1 MKREAAKIDDMR
13 AVLGEAKIP
22 KGIDILEEMPYNKEW
37 MRYVNLDYARRKRLI
52 NHPEMKLPHADIA
65 TIADEKFTKYLYNP
79 NNARGWAK
87 GRGIASRLGYDETN
101 WKDFK
106 EVIDSNKDKFPV
118 KYTRNNGYDDL
129 YEQMQ
134 VIYGLNGKPAN
145 VLVSWAVN
153 ENGTHMTSVYLKE
166 I

>member
-13 AVLGEAKIP
+13 TVLGEAKIP
-22 KGIDILEEMPYNKEW
+22 KGVDIWEEMPYNNTQ
-37 MRYVNLDYARRKRLI
+37 MRYVNLDYARREHLI
-52 NHPEMKLPHADIA
+52 NHPELKLPNTDAA

-79 NNARGWAK
+79 DNPRGWAK

-101 WKDFK
+101 WKAFK

-118 KYTRNNGYDDL
+118 KYTGNNGHDDL

-134 VIYGLNGKPAN
+134 IIYGLKGKPAN
-145 VLVSWAVN
+145 VLVSWGVN
-153 ENGTHMTSVYLKE
+153 ANGTHMTSAYLKE